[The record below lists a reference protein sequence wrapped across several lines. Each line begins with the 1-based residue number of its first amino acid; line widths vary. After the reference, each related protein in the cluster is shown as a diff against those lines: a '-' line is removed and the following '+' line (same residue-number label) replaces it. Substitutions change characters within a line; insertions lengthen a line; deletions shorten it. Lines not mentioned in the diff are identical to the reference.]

1 MNNMP
6 ESKTTF
12 HPIIAR
18 LFFCSI
24 SLLMCIVI
32 TGCSLEKDERTVQI
46 QQLMQPNETN
56 DLPVWRDVY
65 SNSVQD
71 DVYSPRGHV
80 ESLP

>member
-32 TGCSLEKDERTVQI
+32 AGCSLEKNERTVQI

-65 SNSVQD
+65 SKSVQH

>member
-1 MNNMP
+1 MNNIP
-6 ESKTTF
+6 KSKTAF
-12 HPIIAR
+12 HPIIVR

-46 QQLMQPNETN
+46 QQLMQPNQTD

-65 SNSVQD
+65 SESVQH
-71 DVYSPRGHV
+71 DVYSPQGHV